1 MIRMIRL
8 YNVSNTDIINQ
19 SNQAEFWTMREIS
32 INMGRIT
39 SYILLLIVGIT
50 KNDIL
55 LNVVMII
62 LTLFIF
68 ILGNVLK
75 KVEKIEEN

>member
-1 MIRMIRL
+1 MIRL

-19 SNQAEFWTMREIS
+19 SNQVEFWTLREIS

-39 SYILLLIVGIT
+39 SYILLLLVGIT
-50 KNDIL
+50 KNNML
-55 LNVVMII
+55 LNAVMIV

-68 ILGNVLK
+68 ILGNVLR
-75 KVEKIEEN
+75 KVEKIQEN